1 MYRAL
6 PCTSERLPSAS
17 PHCAAGLRPHDAFWR
32 QRRCQ
37 DVGECSTLEEGCL
50 APPAGSASRQRQLM
64 RASAPPDASAHLLQG
79 FSDEGAK
86 WYEAFLEKDGTL
98 TL

>member
-1 MYRAL
+1 
-6 PCTSERLPSAS
+6 
-17 PHCAAGLRPHDAFWR
+17 
-32 QRRCQ
+32 
-37 DVGECSTLEEGCL
+37 
-50 APPAGSASRQRQLM
+50 M